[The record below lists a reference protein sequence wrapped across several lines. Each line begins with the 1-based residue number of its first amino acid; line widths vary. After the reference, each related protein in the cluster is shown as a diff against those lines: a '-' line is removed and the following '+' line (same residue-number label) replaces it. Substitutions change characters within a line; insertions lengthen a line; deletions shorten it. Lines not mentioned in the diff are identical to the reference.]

1 MMGRLRAS
9 LTKANITVAVFFIL
23 YVAIMF
29 VHTPGICIVDGTS
42 MTPTLKDKQVLLC
55 AKPTQ
60 IERGDIVIIKLDDGT
75 KIIKRVIGIPN
86 DWVHIHDGRVYVNE
100 TIFDDRQTDYAGLV
114 VIPFPLVEGRYFVL
128 GDNRGDSL
136 DSRYP
141 YVSIINEDQIIRKVF
156 FVE

>member
-1 MMGRLRAS
+1 MGRLRAM
-9 LTKANITVAVFFIL
+9 LTRANIAVAVFFMI
-23 YVAIMF
+23 YATVMF
-29 VHTPGICIVDGTS
+29 VHTPGICIVQGTS
-42 MTPTLKDKQVLLC
+42 MSPTLKDKQILFC

-100 TIFDDRQTDYAGLV
+100 VVFDDRQTDYAGLV
-114 VIPFPLVEGRYFVL
+114 VIPFPLGEGRYFVL
-128 GDNRGDSL
+128 GDNRADSL

-141 YVSIINEDQIIRKVF
+141 YVSIIDEKQIIRKVF

>member
-1 MMGRLRAS
+1 MGRLRAM
-9 LTKANITVAVFFIL
+9 LTRANITIAVFFMI
-23 YVAIMF
+23 YATVMF
-29 VHTPGICIVDGTS
+29 VHTPGICIVQGTS
-42 MTPTLKDKQVLLC
+42 MSPTLKDKQVLFC

-114 VIPFPLVEGRYFVL
+114 VIPFPLGEGRYFVL
-128 GDNRGDSL
+128 GDNRADSL

>member
-1 MMGRLRAS
+1 MIGRLLS
-9 LTKANITVAVFFIL
+9 MLTRTNIIVTVFFTI

-29 VHTPGICIVDGTS
+29 VHSPGICIVQGTS
-42 MTPTLKDKQVLLC
+42 MTPTLKDKQVLFC

-100 TIFDDRQTDYAGLV
+100 VVFDNRQTDYAGLV
-114 VIPFPLVEGRYFVL
+114 VIPFPLGEGRYFVL
-128 GDNRGDSL
+128 GDNRRDSL

-141 YVSIINEDQIIRKVF
+141 YVSIIDEEQIIRKVF

>member
-1 MMGRLRAS
+1 M
-9 LTKANITVAVFFIL
+9 LTRANITVAVFFMI
-23 YVAIMF
+23 YATVMF
-29 VHTPGICIVDGTS
+29 VHAPGICIVQGTS
-42 MTPTLKDKQVLLC
+42 MSPTLKNKQVLFC

-114 VIPFPLVEGRYFVL
+114 VIPFPLGEGRYFVL

-141 YVSIINEDQIIRKVF
+141 YVSIIDEEQIIRKVF